1 MKRTAIVALI
11 LMMTPMALLAASKNS
26 EKVTFSETVTVNGTQ
41 IPPGDYRVEWQ
52 GTGTSVDASILRGR
66 KVVASS
72 PATLVKS
79 NNQFSGAFEARD
91 GENNSHILDAID
103 YADFSL
109 RFDQANASTTDK
121 TSMKTAE

>member
-11 LMMTPMALLAASKNS
+11 LMTPAALLAASKSS
-26 EKVTFSETVTVNGTQ
+26 ESVTFSEAVTVNGTQ

-72 PATLVKS
+72 PATLVKGK
-79 NNQFSGAFEARD
+79 NQFSGAFEARD

-103 YADFSL
+103 YANFSL
-109 RFDQANASTTDK
+109 RFDQGNASTTDK
-121 TSMKTAE
+121 SSMKTAE